1 MKENKQTKNVKDYT
15 NGYPRWQPWM
25 KESYKILIPD
35 MLPWHF
41 AIIERL
47 LRGEGY
53 DVEVLK
59 NDSRA
64 VIDEGLKQV
73 HNHTC

>member
-47 LRGEGY
+47 LRA
-53 DVEVLK
+53 
-59 NDSRA
+59 RA
-64 VIDEGLKQV
+64 TTSKCSK
-73 HNHTC
+73 TTAAP